1 MLKKTIKYEDFNGV
15 EIEEDFYFNLTKSE
29 LLKMEM
35 GEAGGMTEKIKKI
48 VAAQDAPAIMD
59 TFENIISLAYGE
71 KSADGKRFV
80 KSKEISE
87 AFMQT
92 PAYDILFMEL
102 VTDADAASK
111 FINAIAP
118 EIPEQ
123 KQIAPAAK

>member
-1 MLKKTIKYEDFNGV
+1 MLKKSIKYEDLNGV

-102 VTDADAASK
+102 VTDADAAS
-111 FINAIAP
+111 
-118 EIPEQ
+118 
-123 KQIAPAAK
+123 